1 MLFLLLL
8 SISLSLDAFAVSAAH
23 ALKSTRIP
31 LCSKLII
38 TFISILFFGSA
49 MFLGEKVSTLFS
61 PCASKIIGILLML
74 LICIWMLIQV
84 LLHKKKGE
92 EPKTIWHFS
101 MRSLGLTFQIIRNP
115 LLSDM
120 DHSHS
125 ISPMEAI
132 FLGVALSIDSI
143 SVGIGYSLIGSVNLL
158 TPIFVGLFQLA
169 FLYLGELIGQR
180 ITRFKNVN
188 TDYLQLISV
197 AVMFVLLIL
206 RIISS

>member
-1 MLFLLLL
+1 MLFLILL
-8 SISLSLDAFAVSAAH
+8 SISLSLDAFAVSMAH

-31 LCSKLII
+31 FLSKLVIA
-38 TFISILFFGSA
+38 FISIIFFGSA
-49 MFLGEKVSTLFS
+49 VFLGEKVSTLFS
-61 PCASKIIGILLML
+61 PYAAKIIGIILML

-84 LLHKKKGE
+84 LLNKKKDE
-92 EPKTIWHFS
+92 EPKTILNFS
-101 MRSLGLTFQIIRNP
+101 MKSLGLTFQIIRNP

-120 DHSHS
+120 DNSHS
-125 ISPMEAI
+125 ISPIEAV
-132 FLGVALSIDSI
+132 FLGLALSIDSI

-158 TPIFVGLFQLA
+158 TPIFVGLFQLIS
-169 FLYLGELIGQR
+169 LYLGEIIGNR
-180 ITRFKNVN
+180 IIRFRNLN